1 MRFGG
6 PSWCRTRGFGLAERD
21 LSLFSVYSFRRH
33 SMPHYITQ
41 RGNGRNTGF
50 DTDADCTVYPNLLPR
65 KAIEYR
71 PMLWVW
77 SGNRLT
83 ALLPKF

>member
-1 MRFGG
+1 
-6 PSWCRTRGFGLAERD
+6 
-21 LSLFSVYSFRRH
+21 
-33 SMPHYITQ
+33 MPHYITQ

-71 PMLWVW
+71 PMLWAW
-77 SGNRLT
+77 SRDRLT
-83 ALLPKF
+83 AFLPKF